1 MNLKKLISPIIII
14 MLLVL
19 SFYYTNKSVAFL
31 KNADPIMKEIK
42 NTEKKYKIDPINAQI
57 VGNNIIS
64 GKNGKT
70 IDYEKSYNKMKRYG
84 TYNESLTSLK
94 DLEPVISIK
103 NNYNKYIVSG
113 NKLNRNIALVFTV
126 KENENI
132 ERVLS
137 ILDKKNITATFFIDG
152 NYLEK
157 NISTIKNI
165 KNHELEILSYN
176 NEFNETFIK
185 TSISF
190 LNSLTNK
197 APKYCYTEKENTELL
212 KVCEKLKLHTIKPT
226 LVLEKNIYQQ
236 VKNNLSNSIIISLD
250 INRYVEK
257 ELGATIDY
265 LLQKGYNL
273 ISLDSVIKEDNV
285 D

>member
-70 IDYEKSYNKMKRYG
+70 IDYEKSYNKMKCYG

-152 NYLEK
+152 NYL
-157 NISTIKNI
+157 
-165 KNHELEILSYN
+165 
-176 NEFNETFIK
+176 
-185 TSISF
+185 
-190 LNSLTNK
+190 
-197 APKYCYTEKENTELL
+197 
-212 KVCEKLKLHTIKPT
+212 
-226 LVLEKNIYQQ
+226 
-236 VKNNLSNSIIISLD
+236 
-250 INRYVEK
+250 
-257 ELGATIDY
+257 
-265 LLQKGYNL
+265 
-273 ISLDSVIKEDNV
+273 
-285 D
+285 